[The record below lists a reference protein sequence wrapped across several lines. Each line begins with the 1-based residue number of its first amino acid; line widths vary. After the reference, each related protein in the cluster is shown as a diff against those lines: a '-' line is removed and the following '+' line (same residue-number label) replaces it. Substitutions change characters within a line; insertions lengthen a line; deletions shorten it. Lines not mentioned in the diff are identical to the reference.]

1 MTIFSDF
8 INMNMKAHDVF
19 GPQGLWEAPE
29 QGDFLLME
37 FGDDVICVETQIAE
51 ITWNGDLIL
60 EGDETLA
67 EVLKT
72 CGLTEVELANTQP
85 FYQVDPG
92 PEQALLRKERA
103 EKLKAAID
111 TLPYQQRQMII
122 LHLKGYTNAEV
133 AQNLNV
139 SQQTVYVQLAKIQSI
154 LRYHMSKAGLNPDRP
169 RYRAGF
175 KPAGEPDMLPEAE
188 YHGRTVKL
196 GKPFLT
202 PDGPKK
208 RSVYVKNP
216 KSGNVIKVNF
226 GDKKMKIKK
235 SNPAR
240 RRSFRARHKCH
251 TAKDRT
257 KARYWSCKFW

>member
-1 MTIFSDF
+1 
-8 INMNMKAHDVF
+8 MKAHDVF
-19 GPQGLWEAPE
+19 GPQGLWETPQ
-29 QGDFLLME
+29 QGDFLLLE
-37 FGDDVICVETQIAE
+37 FGDNVICVETQIAE

-72 CGLTEVELANTQP
+72 CGLSEADLPSTSP

-92 PEQALLRKERA
+92 PEQELLRKERNQALNQAVMALPPKIKNIFLDRMNGETLDAIGRKYNFSGPHVRLLVAKA
-103 EKLKAAID
+103 EKMLGYEMSKRGLSHEKPYTHGIKKIKNYD
-111 TLPYQQRQMII
+111 TLAR
-122 LHLKGYTNAEV
+122 K
-133 AQNLNV
+133 
-139 SQQTVYVQLAKIQSI
+139 K
-154 LRYHMSKAGLNPDRP
+154 
-169 RYRAGF
+169 F
-175 KPAGEPDMLPEAE
+175 EPDMLPEAE

-235 SNPAR
+235 SDPAR

>member
-1 MTIFSDF
+1 
-8 INMNMKAHDVF
+8 MKAHDVF
-19 GPQGLWEAPE
+19 GPQGLWETPQ
-29 QGDFLLME
+29 QGDFLLLE
-37 FGDDVICVETQIAE
+37 FGDNVICVETQIAE
-51 ITWNGDLIL
+51 ITWDGSMIVQGD
-60 EGDETLA
+60 DTLLQ
-67 EVLKT
+67 VLKT
-72 CGLTEVELANTQP
+72 CQQVNTLA
-85 FYQVDPG
+85 
-92 PEQALLRKERA
+92 
-103 EKLKAAID
+103 
-111 TLPYQQRQMII
+111 
-122 LHLKGYTNAEV
+122 
-133 AQNLNV
+133 
-139 SQQTVYVQLAKIQSI
+139 
-154 LRYHMSKAGLNPDRP
+154 
-169 RYRAGF
+169 
-175 KPAGEPDMLPEAE
+175 EAE

-235 SNPAR
+235 SDPAR

>member
-1 MTIFSDF
+1 
-8 INMNMKAHDVF
+8 MNMKAHDVF
-19 GPQGLWEAPE
+19 GPQGLWETPE
-29 QGDFLLME
+29 QGDFLLIE

-92 PEQALLRKERA
+92 PEQALLRKERNQALNKAVMALPAQIKNVFLDRMKGETLDSIAAKYNHSREWVRRLEAKA
-103 EKLKAAID
+103 ERFLSSEMSKQGLSSKRSD
-111 TLPYQQRQMII
+111 M
-122 LHLKGYTNAEV
+122 
-133 AQNLNV
+133 
-139 SQQTVYVQLAKIQSI
+139 SYVQQIKNYSPKEEQKYNLDI
-154 LRYHMSKAGLNPDRP
+154 
-169 RYRAGF
+169 
-175 KPAGEPDMLPEAE
+175 LPEAE